1 MYKCI
6 YLIHYETISQKE
18 HALKV
23 KHRWEYIKLIENNI
37 PSTAPT
43 DRLLILLPM
52 YIEELKKQ
60 IEKVP
65 LNEIIINDLL
75 DKLRNARNRL
85 TLV

>member
-1 MYKCI
+1 MSR
-6 YLIHYETISQKE
+6 EE
-18 HALKV
+18 HELRV
-23 KHRWEYIKLIENNI
+23 KQRWEYIKLIENNI
-37 PSTAPT
+37 PPTAPT

-75 DKLRNARNRL
+75 DKLHNARNRL
-85 TLV
+85 TLCKKQINTSIIAY